1 MRRIGE
7 RDICGGLRSL
17 KSLKPKKK
25 LNLAEGEEVTIEI
38 QKSKVD
44 KLTGLLGD
52 INIDSVE
59 LQHRTKDVWTKKS
72 KFHC

>member
-1 MRRIGE
+1 
-7 RDICGGLRSL
+7 L
-17 KSLKPKKK
+17 KSLNTKKK
-25 LNLAEGEEVTIEI
+25 LNLAEGKEVTIEI

-59 LQHRTKDVWTKKS
+59 LQHSTKDVWTKKS

>member
-1 MRRIGE
+1 M
-7 RDICGGLRSL
+7 

-38 QKSKVD
+38 QKTKME

-59 LQHRTKDVWTKKS
+59 LLHSAKDVWTKKILS
-72 KFHC
+72 HC